1 MFPLYPTV
9 DLASQTS
16 GSGGMAFQ
24 GLLYVASSD
33 HQYIPLMQG
42 NKSPTPSPS
51 PDLLEGVKNV
61 LIPAEMLR
69 IEESQ
74 VIGKGRP
81 LCLFCSCLLWYFC
94 LSSVLSL
101 AFFSALIL
109 MMTIFS
115 LYPGHFGT
123 VYHGYLIDRNK
134 QETHC
139 AVKSL
144 NRMQTPIFYS
154 KSA

>member
-1 MFPLYPTV
+1 
-9 DLASQTS
+9 
-16 GSGGMAFQ
+16 MAFQ
-24 GLLYVASSD
+24 GLLYAASND
-33 HQYIPLMQG
+33 HQSIPLMQG
-42 NKSPTPSPS
+42 NKMSTPSPS

-69 IEESQ
+69 IEDSQ
-74 VIGKGRP
+74 VIGKGIG
-81 LCLFCSCLLWYFC
+81 LFVCSVLSLYFC
-94 LSSVLSL
+94 LSFVLSL
-101 AFFSALIL
+101 AFFSAEILITT
-109 MMTIFS
+109 MFS

-144 NRMQTPIFYS
+144 NRMQTPIFHS